1 MLLNKKCI
9 YLGVSLFSAMI
20 LGSMNNQSV
29 KAATTNQSDST
40 GSSATSTTTAT
51 QTPVNVKSTNTV
63 KTASGTYLEPYSTTI
78 TTDPTITSTT
88 GTSTVSPTT
97 TSTTTTTGTTPT
109 STTASTTGTTTS
121 PTTTATTTNT
131 GTTSTSTT
139 APTTGTTTSPTTTA
153 TTTNTGTTSTSTTAP
168 TTGTTTSPA
177 TTTTA
182 NTGTTTPSTGTTTG
196 ATATAPTTTTNTS
209 TTSPTTTVT
218 NPYAIPS
225 DVTDSTVVNIEDPL
239 LNYMIKTE
247 LKLSSTQNITVG
259 DIKNYSGVMNLDDA
273 YYLTY
278 KPSTIGYQVETFS
291 GMQYLKFLPS
301 TSPISLYVN
310 VAYDQNANPDLRPLE
325 GLSFANEKIGLI
337 GNFSDPDY
345 KEIDVSQLPDLN
357 YYGAGA
363 LTLEGSTFISQNCG
377 INQTQLEELAPML
390 IKFGSYTS
398 SSLPSGPYIYL
409 NNTNIT
415 DFSSLKGLANNPGGN
430 LSIENN
436 LYDPTTLYAVTNQP
450 MTFTTE
456 HVTGLNGESFSST
469 YTVTPAVSGSY
480 QNNNITYLGNDEYSL
495 SQPNSMDNQ
504 FTYENVISGFGVGN
518 PYTEKIGNTNVSY
531 DGSVTQPIVWQ
542 SAPSVEILYTDQNG
556 QPILSNG
563 SQLQETVDGTTIGS
577 AYDLTPYTKLTGYTF
592 VSSTGPLTGTYTQNP
607 QVQTFEFKANP
618 VAPTTSTT
626 TTGTGTTT
634 GTTTPSTGTTTGT
647 TTPSTSTTTGTT
659 TPSTGTT
666 TPSTG
671 TTTGTTTPSTGTT
684 TTPSTV
690 PSDTYD
696 DEGTTTPSTP
706 TTPVITTKPVDITVS
721 AVSKNPVQVYG
732 PDGSAISGKTV
743 ILADTTIKQSATIN
757 GTLYYQI
764 GDGEWVPASDFNAY
778 QASTGITKIG
788 MTDATLVNSEGVT
801 LDYKLAA
808 NTAWKYD
815 RIVTIQG
822 KQYYEVGNNEYLS
835 ADDSLAYTP
844 VKADLTIKTPVEVYN
859 SEGKEITRVL
869 PTHSDWATDGISTI
883 NGVRMYHVGTN
894 EWISAENV
902 NPYTSVKTVFNSTT
916 DTPVFDITGE
926 LTKRTLDPGTAWK
939 VDRITEING
948 TKYYRVAEN
957 EFVKVPDTSITVANN
972 VIDVENVVPIYDEK
986 GNVTDLNLAADTA
999 WRFDKTVT
1007 IGGQKY
1013 YRVATDEYV
1022 KA

>member
-29 KAATTNQSDST
+29 KAATTNQS
-40 GSSATSTTTAT
+40 TST
-51 QTPVNVKSTNTV
+51 QVNDPSIKST
-63 KTASGTYLEPYSTTI
+63 K
-78 TTDPTITSTT
+78 DQTITSTATITTEPASTTQNSASSAIPAT
-88 GTSTVSPTT
+88 GTSSG
-97 TSTTTTTGTTPT
+97 TGTITP
-109 STTASTTGTTTS
+109 
-121 PTTTATTTNT
+121 
-131 GTTSTSTT
+131 STSI
-139 APTTGTTTSPTTTA
+139 TGS
-153 TTTNTGTTSTSTTAP
+153 TGIVLS
-168 TTGTTTSPA
+168 
-177 TTTTA
+177 
-182 NTGTTTPSTGTTTG
+182 PSTGTTTG
-196 ATATAPTTTTNTS
+196 TTTPGTS
-209 TTSPTTTVT
+209 TTATNSTTSTATVT
-218 NPYAIPS
+218 DPYALPS
-225 DVTDSTVVNIEDPL
+225 YVPDDTVVNIPDSL
-239 LNYMIKTE
+239 LNYMVKQN
-247 LKLSSTQNITVG
+247 LQLSENQNITVA
-259 DIKNYSGVMNLDDA
+259 DIKKFNGVMNLYDA
-273 YYLTY
+273 YYLTNR
-278 KPSTIGYQVETFS
+278 PSYVGSQVETFS
-291 GMQYLKFLPS
+291 GLQYLKFL
-301 TSPISLYVN
+301 SPVSSISLN
-310 VAYDQNANPDLRPLE
+310 VTVAWDKNANPDLRPLE
-325 GLSFANEKIGLI
+325 GLNFTTQRFSLV
-337 GNFSDPDY
+337 GNFSDPNY
-345 KEIDVSQLPDLN
+345 KEIDASQIGDLSIGN
-357 YYGAGA
+357 ASVITLTGSSLISDHSGIDQAG
-363 LTLEGSTFISQNCG
+363 LEKM
-377 INQTQLEELAPML
+377 APAL
-390 IKFGSYTS
+390 IKIASTVSPF
-398 SSLPSGPYIYL
+398 LPNGPSIFL

-415 DFSSLKGLANNPGGN
+415 DLSPLNGIGASAKNALTVNNN
-430 LSIENN
+430 SV
-436 LYDPTTLYAVTNQP
+436 DPTTLYAVTGQP
-450 MTFTTE
+450 MTFTAQ
-456 HVTGLNGESFSST
+456 HITGLNGKDLSST
-469 YTVTPAVSGSY
+469 YTITPNVPLSEY
-480 QNNNITYLGNDEYSL
+480 HDNNMSYLGNDQYVVNDPTGSGTT
-495 SQPNSMDNQ
+495 
-504 FTYENVISGFGVGN
+504 FTYGNVIPAYNLGNSYSEKVGGTYFYYSG
-518 PYTEKIGNTNVSY
+518 TT
-531 DGSVTQPIVWQ
+531 TQPIVWQ
-542 SAPSVEILYTDQNG
+542 NSPTVKILYVDSNN

-563 SQLQETVDGTTIGS
+563 SQLTETVDGTKIGS
-577 AYDLTPYTKLTGYTF
+577 NFDLTPYTKLTGYTF
-592 VSSTGPLTGTYTQNP
+592 VSSSGSLTGAYTQDP
-607 QVQTFEFKANP
+607 QTQTFVFKENP
-618 VAPTTSTT
+618 V
-626 TTGTGTTT
+626 
-634 GTTTPSTGTTTGT
+634 TP
-647 TTPSTSTTTGTT
+647 
-659 TPSTGTT
+659 TT

-764 GDGEWVPASDFNAY
+764 GDGEWVPASDFNTY
-778 QASTGITKIG
+778 QASTGIAKTG
-788 MTDATLVNSEGVT
+788 TTDATLVNSEGVT

-948 TKYYRVAEN
+948 AKYYRVAEN

-986 GNVTDLNLAADTA
+986 GNLTDLNLAADTA

>member
-1 MLLNKKCI
+1 MLLNKKCV

-20 LGSMNNQSV
+20 LGSLNNQNV
-29 KAATTNQSDST
+29 KAATTSQSPSTQVNDS
-40 GSSATSTTTAT
+40 S
-51 QTPVNVKSTNTV
+51 VKSTR
-63 KTASGTYLEPYSTTI
+63 GQ
-78 TTDPTITSTT
+78 TITSTAT
-88 GTSTVSPTT
+88 ITTEPTT
-97 TSTTTTTGTTPT
+97 TTQSST
-109 STTASTTGTTTS
+109 SSTASTTGTTTGTGTITPSTSTTGSTGTVLS
-121 PTTTATTTNT
+121 PSTGTTTSGTTAPSTSTTTGTTTPNT
-131 GTTSTSTT
+131 GTTTTTGTTAPSTSTT
-139 APTTGTTTSPTTTA
+139 TTGTTAPSTGTTTTTGTTTSG
-153 TTTNTGTTSTSTTAP
+153 TGTVT
-168 TTGTTTSPA
+168 TTGTTTS
-177 TTTTA
+177 
-182 NTGTTTPSTGTTTG
+182 STGTTTSS
-196 ATATAPTTTTNTS
+196 TTTAPTTTSTNTS
-209 TTSPTTTVT
+209 TTSPTTVT

-225 DVTDSTVVNIEDPL
+225 DVTDNTVVNIEDPL
-239 LNYMIKTE
+239 LNYMIKQE
-247 LKLSSTQNITVG
+247 LKLSATQNITVG

-310 VAYDQNANPDLRPLE
+310 VAYDKDSNPDLTPLE
-325 GLSFANEKIGLI
+325 GLSFANQKIGLI
-337 GNFSDPDY
+337 GNFSDPNY
-345 KEIDVSQLPDLN
+345 KEIDVSQLPKLN

-363 LTLEGSTFISQNCG
+363 LTLEGSGSISNNNVNNAG

-398 SSLPSGPYIYL
+398 SSLPYGPSIYL

-415 DFSSLKGLANNPGGN
+415 DFSSLKGIADNSGGY

-436 LYDPTTLYAVTNQP
+436 LYDPTTLYAVTKQP
-450 MTFTTE
+450 MTFATE
-456 HVTGLNGESFSST
+456 HVTGLNGEDLAST
-469 YTVTPAVSGSY
+469 YTVTPAVSFSDY
-480 QNNNITYLGNDEYSL
+480 QNNNITYLGNDDYSL
-495 SQPNSMDNQ
+495 SQPDSVDNQ
-504 FTYENVISGFGVGN
+504 FTYENVMSGFGIGN
-518 PYTEKIGNTNVSY
+518 PYTEKIGNTTVSY
-531 DGSVTQPIVWQ
+531 QGSVTQPIDWQ
-542 SAPSVEILYTDQNG
+542 SAPSVKILYTDQNN

-563 SQLQETVDGTTIGS
+563 SQLTETVDGTTIGS
-577 AYDLTPYTKLTGYTF
+577 TYDLTPYTKLTGYTF
-592 VSSTGPLTGTYTQNP
+592 VNSSGSLTGKYTQNP
-607 QVQTFEFKANP
+607 QVETFEFKAIP
-618 VAPTTSTT
+618 VTPPA
-626 TTGTGTTT
+626 
-634 GTTTPSTGTTTGT
+634 TTPSTGTTT
-647 TTPSTSTTTGTT
+647 TGT
-659 TPSTGTT
+659 
-666 TPSTG
+666 

-684 TTPSTV
+684 TTGTTTPGTGTTTGTV
-690 PSDTYD
+690 PSDTYN
-696 DEGTTTPSTP
+696 DEGTTTTPSTP
-706 TTPVITTKPVDITVS
+706 TTPNITTKPVDITVS

-732 PDGSAISGKTV
+732 SDGSAISGKTV

-764 GDGEWVPASDFNAY
+764 GNDEWVPASDFNSY
-778 QASTGITKIG
+778 QASTGIAKTG
-788 MTDATLVNSEGVT
+788 TTDAVLVNSEGVT
-801 LDYKLAA
+801 LDYKLAP

-859 SEGKEITRVL
+859 SEGKEITRIL

-883 NGVRMYHVGTN
+883 NGIRMYHVGTN

-902 NPYTSVKTVFNSTT
+902 NPYTSVKTIFNSTT
-916 DTPVFDITGE
+916 DTPVFDITGQ
-926 LTKRTLDPGTAWK
+926 LTKKTLDPGTAWK

-948 TKYYRVAEN
+948 TKYYRVAQN
-957 EFVKVPDTSITVANN
+957 EFVKVPDTSITVAND
-972 VIDVENVVPIYDEK
+972 VIDVSNIVPIYDEK
-986 GNVTDLNLAADTA
+986 GNVTDMNLAADTA

>member
-139 APTTGTTTSPTTTA
+139 APTTG
-153 TTTNTGTTSTSTTAP
+153 
-168 TTGTTTSPA
+168 
-177 TTTTA
+177 
-182 NTGTTTPSTGTTTG
+182 
-196 ATATAPTTTTNTS
+196 ATATAPTTTTNIS

-456 HVTGLNGESFSST
+456 HVTGLNGESLSST

-518 PYTEKIGNTNVSY
+518 PYTEKIGNTTVSY

-647 TTPSTSTTTGTT
+647 ATPSTGTT
-659 TPSTGTT
+659 TGTT

-696 DEGTTTPSTP
+696 DEGTTTTPSTP

-778 QASTGITKIG
+778 QASTGIAKTG
-788 MTDATLVNSEGVT
+788 TTDATLVNSEGVT

-957 EFVKVPDTSITVANN
+957 EFVKVPGTSITVANN